1 MQENLVA
8 SSLARPSSK
17 SYFPET
23 RCDGAPGGGVDLR
36 SLCPFLSILS
46 TCSMYGAPRITW
58 GSSRAVQWI
67 HESKVLELQTMAL
80 GGGGSWSR
88 GRARQDS
95 AAETGHIGVL
105 VTNRKRQCL
114 LKLLTA
120 HLKDQRQRKM
130 ARFTC
135 SPSNCVYKCVI
146 S

>member
-17 SYFPET
+17 RYFPET
-23 RCDGAPGGGVDLR
+23 QCGGAPGGGVGLR
-36 SLCPFLSILS
+36 SPCPVLSILS
-46 TCSMYGAPRITW
+46 TCSVYGAPRITW

-67 HESKVLELQTMAL
+67 HESKVLELQTTAL
-80 GGGGSWSR
+80 GGGDRWSR

-105 VTNRKRQCL
+105 VTNRKRPCL

-120 HLKDQRQRKM
+120 RLKDQWQRKM
-130 ARFTC
+130 ARLTC
-135 SPSNCVYKCVI
+135 FPFNCVYKCAI